1 MLKNTRIRTTM
12 AKTGIT
18 QGDLAKIL
26 GVSEPEISYMMKYE
40 LSKAEADGIIAKIR
54 EYAADTA

>member
-1 MLKNTRIRTTM
+1 MLKNTGIRTTM

-26 GVSEPEISYMMKYE
+26 GVSESEISYMMKYE
-40 LSKAEADGIIAKIR
+40 LSKTEADGIIAKIR
-54 EYAADTA
+54 EHAADTA

>member
-40 LSKAEADGIIAKIR
+40 LSKTEADGIIAKIR